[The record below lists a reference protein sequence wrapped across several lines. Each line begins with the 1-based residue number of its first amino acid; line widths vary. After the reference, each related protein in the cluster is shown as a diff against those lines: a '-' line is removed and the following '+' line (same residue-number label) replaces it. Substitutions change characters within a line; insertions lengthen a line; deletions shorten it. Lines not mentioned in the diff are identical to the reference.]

1 VELYFGLAARYPEKM
16 LHVPG
21 GSKGGS
27 KKSPVTPHDNP
38 GGPQNRDI
46 IRHMTCCLILVV
58 FLVYPVVIEENMIL
72 KSPRWLCGGN
82 CQRKNESTGTI
93 DTSRQGTP

>member
-27 KKSPVTPHDNP
+27 KKSPVTPP
-38 GGPQNRDI
+38 GIAYIQGDPK
-46 IRHMTCCLILVV
+46 TEIL
-58 FLVYPVVIEENMIL
+58 L
-72 KSPRWLCGGN
+72 
-82 CQRKNESTGTI
+82 
-93 DTSRQGTP
+93 DT